1 MVVGKLAK
9 HNSLC
14 LSLLFHQF
22 TNSLFYQMTSNKLL
36 WQHTFCASWINWIS
50 KIVYICIREEATWCL
65 KWTFL
70 QLNTIFKHH
79 LLKTQHPSQA
89 TQKILSLTRMRK
101 QAGFFGGVLVV
112 LLVVG
117 NCYSQWLDFKMCQN
131 SGAIMHP
138 VMPMWSIEYLT
149 SYIRSIHF
157 HALFDLLALLRR
169 YLE

>member
-1 MVVGKLAK
+1 MATYFLCKMNTLNK
-9 HNSLC
+9 QNSLH
-14 LSLLFHQF
+14 LYPRRIHMLL
-22 TNSLFYQMTSNKLL
+22 
-36 WQHTFCASWINWIS
+36 
-50 KIVYICIREEATWCL
+50 E
-65 KWTFL
+65 
-70 QLNTIFKHH
+70 LNIFAIEYNFKHH
-79 LLKTQHPSQA
+79 LLKTQYPSQT
-89 TQKILSLTRMRK
+89 TQKILSVTWMRK